1 MKNVQADLLPHQSLS
16 HGGLILP
23 GQVLLQSQDHTVGCD
38 GGQDHVL
45 KRRKGQNVKEKH
57 FQCIIY
63 PSFVKRLF
71 KTTEKLQVVL
81 CKADRVE

>member
-1 MKNVQADLLPHQSLS
+1 MQADLLPHQSLS
-16 HGGLILP
+16 HGGLVLP
-23 GQVLLQSQDHTVGCD
+23 RQVLLQSQDHTVGCD

-45 KRRKGQNVKEKH
+45 KRCKGQNVKEKH

-63 PSFVKRLF
+63 PSYFKCLF

-81 CKADRVE
+81 SKASD